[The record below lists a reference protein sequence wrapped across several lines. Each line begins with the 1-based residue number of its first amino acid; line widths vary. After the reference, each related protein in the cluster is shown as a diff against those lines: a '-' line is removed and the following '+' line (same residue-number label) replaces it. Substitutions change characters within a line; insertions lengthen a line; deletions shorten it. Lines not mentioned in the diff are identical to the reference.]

1 VAASRRGRTRETQT
15 EGGGVEATDDD
26 SEIDDDELEEEDAD
40 GMLQVGDEAAT
51 RSDAGIET
59 AACSEAGVEAVA
71 VASMAGGGVW
81 GDRRVR
87 ALGGFENLLSVARES
102 AGPKNLGRGT

>member
-40 GMLQVGDEAAT
+40 GML
-51 RSDAGIET
+51 
-59 AACSEAGVEAVA
+59 
-71 VASMAGGGVW
+71 
-81 GDRRVR
+81 
-87 ALGGFENLLSVARES
+87 
-102 AGPKNLGRGT
+102 

>member
-1 VAASRRGRTRETQT
+1 VAASRRGRTRETET

-26 SEIDDDELEEEDAD
+26 GEIDDDELEEDDTD

-51 RSDAGIET
+51 RSDARIEA
-59 AACSEAGVEAVA
+59 AACSKAGVEAAA

-87 ALGGFENLLSVARES
+87 ALGGFENLVSIARES
-102 AGPKNLGRGT
+102 TGPEILGRGT